1 MSPLARAIAILLV
14 VFVAG
19 CEATPAA
26 PSATRTAGS
35 AQWAKRTHQFEE
47 GYFALNPPFAVQE
60 GRHDYDGRLPD
71 WSSAG
76 IRSAVQWLHA
86 QRTQAEAFDQN
97 LLSAQQRFERQYLLS
112 EIDAN
117 LFWLEDAEQPFT
129 NTRLSI

>member
-1 MSPLARAIAILLV
+1 M
-14 VFVAG
+14 
-19 CEATPAA
+19 
-26 PSATRTAGS
+26 
-35 AQWAKRTHQFEE
+35 HQFEE

-129 NTRLSI
+129 NR